1 MAIKVSNLTWV
12 FQGSMARNNRVLT
25 FWKLQL
31 TLRVNYEK
39 CAVALRNQRLV
50 ELVKIRLGETTAQIY
65 AQILLLLEPAI
76 PRCQLDPTMDEVADL
91 PSVTTTQLLAHL
103 SDSIDLRTGIGK
115 IPTARESN
123 LGSPAKSKK
132 RSAEDADQIADDDDD
147 LVARPSK
154 RPKVTFEEDLP
165 KPEVRE
171 EHQSRTVQAKNHLS
185 LLAVDRCGFLKKED
199 DNNYGTWSVNY
210 EKLTEYMRDNE
221 LDTMVHEN
229 YGETGH
235 RLVRMMKKIGKL
247 EEKMIPNIAMIR
259 QGEVRTKLAEM
270 HMAGVVDIQE
280 VPRDA
285 AHTVARTIFLWH
297 FDTDRVA
304 ALYLAKLY
312 KCMSR
317 CFQRLDIEKREVMD
331 ILTALQR
338 QDMKGVKPEECLEE
352 ESLEKFRKF
361 QKSEDLLLTQIG
373 RLDGLISIFQDF

>member
-1 MAIKVSNLTWV
+1 M
-12 FQGSMARNNRVLT
+12 LT

-65 AQILLLLEPAI
+65 AQLLLSLEPAI
-76 PRCQLDPTMDEVADL
+76 PRCQLDSNIDEVGDL
-91 PSVTTTQLLAHL
+91 GTGPSVTTTEILAHL
-103 SDSIDLRTGIGK
+103 SESIDLRTGIGK
-115 IPTARESN
+115 IPTGRDSNFGNSAR
-123 LGSPAKSKK
+123 SKK
-132 RSAEDADQIADDDDD
+132 RSANDADQLDADDDDI
-147 LVARPSK
+147 VARPSK

-165 KPEVRE
+165 RQDVRE
-171 EHQSRTVQAKNHLS
+171 EYQSRTVQAKNHLS
-185 LLAVDRCGFLKKED
+185 LLAIDRCGFLQKVD
-199 DNNYGTWSVNY
+199 DNNYGTWSVDY
-210 EKLTEYMRDNE
+210 ESLSSYMRDNE
-221 LDTMVHEN
+221 LDTMIHEN
-229 YGETGH
+229 YGEAGH
-235 RLVRMMKKIGKL
+235 RLVRMMRKVGKL
-247 EEKMIPNIAMIR
+247 EEKMIPNIAMIK

-270 HMAGVVDIQE
+270 QMAGVVDIQE

-285 AHTVARTIFLWH
+285 AHTVARTIFLWY

-304 ALYLAKLY
+304 ALYLDKLY

-317 CFQRLDIEKREVMD
+317 CFQRLEIEKREVLD

-352 ESLEKFRKF
+352 EPLKKFRKF
-361 QKSEDLLLTQIG
+361 QKSEDLLLTQVG